1 MSDAYVADV
10 VFPRVISPETKR
22 PLQAQIRFACEE
34 GYHPSLSIHSALDKS
49 EIDVVSLV
57 WGTVCSFSSK
67 DHGGM
72 RTLRLDFFPPF
83 AGQRDVAHVRPSS
96 MLAPHLKLL
105 ISFSD
110 RDKCA
115 IFARAIKDALVE
127 KAILKY
133 HYSAQLLAPV
143 DDPSG
148 TVMYSLKISKRSQQ
162 APSAES
168 SASTIQRRFTAFK
181 ELHANLVSLGIPVRK
196 LPGKDWKAVVKSK
209 KHDPERLAAKAT
221 KLARFIEAICSHDR
235 TAKLPAVLEFL
246 SVGTGRISDVVPPA
260 SLLAGMVLDF
270 EGQLCCHFLPAYCL
284 CPTNDC
290 RNLSIGCT
298 PAFSCFKRRFSA
310 GYQPYFCA
318 LHLDSGLPQTSAC
331 MPPHSHRC
339 CSRHLIGGAHHT
351 RCLFFRGGSGAP
363 INVICYRVTQT
374 LNRTTFHVPKPAI
387 PSSLKR
393 QLLDVLRAVYGECA
407 DGTGLKSRLRS
418 DAS

>member
-1 MSDAYVADV
+1 
-10 VFPRVISPETKR
+10 
-22 PLQAQIRFACEE
+22 
-34 GYHPSLSIHSALDKS
+34 
-49 EIDVVSLV
+49 
-57 WGTVCSFSSK
+57 
-67 DHGGM
+67 
-72 RTLRLDFFPPF
+72 
-83 AGQRDVAHVRPSS
+83 

-162 APSAES
+162 VPSAES

-270 EGQLCCHFLPAYCL
+270 EGQLRHHFLSAFCL
-284 CPTNDC
+284 CPTNGC
-290 RNLSIGCT
+290 KNLSISCS
-298 PAFSCFKRRFSA
+298 PIISCFKRQFPA
-310 GYQPYFCA
+310 G
-318 LHLDSGLPQTSAC
+318 
-331 MPPHSHRC
+331 
-339 CSRHLIGGAHHT
+339 
-351 RCLFFRGGSGAP
+351 FRS
-363 INVICYRVTQT
+363 
-374 LNRTTFHVPKPAI
+374 
-387 PSSLKR
+387 
-393 QLLDVLRAVYGECA
+393 
-407 DGTGLKSRLRS
+407 
-418 DAS
+418 

>member
-72 RTLRLDFFPPF
+72 RTLRLDFFPLF

-148 TVMYSLKISKRSQQ
+148 TVMYSIKISKRSQQ

-221 KLARFIEAICSHDR
+221 KLARFIEAICSHDH

-246 SVGTGRISDVVPPA
+246 SVGTGRVDDTVMS
-260 SLLAGMVLDF
+260 S
-270 EGQLCCHFLPAYCL
+270 
-284 CPTNDC
+284 
-290 RNLSIGCT
+290 S
-298 PAFSCFKRRFSA
+298 RFV
-310 GYQPYFCA
+310 G
-318 LHLDSGLPQTSAC
+318 
-331 MPPHSHRC
+331 
-339 CSRHLIGGAHHT
+339 RHG
-351 RCLFFRGGSGAP
+351 
-363 INVICYRVTQT
+363 
-374 LNRTTFHVPKPAI
+374 
-387 PSSLKR
+387 
-393 QLLDVLRAVYGECA
+393 
-407 DGTGLKSRLRS
+407 SRL
-418 DAS
+418 